1 MFCVFLFYFLS
12 VLQLNRSV
20 TTTLGTEAV
29 GDPDLQ
35 IKGGGGGGG
44 GGQKNPPP
52 GSTIE
57 KKGAVV
63 ERKGQSM
70 ECPPPPQK
78 KWPLFRGGPFSGRS
92 NVVRNSAI
100 SSSGSRE
107 LTDHL
112 T

>member
-1 MFCVFLFYFLS
+1 MFCVFLFYFRS

-20 TTTLGTEAV
+20 TTTLGTKAV

-44 GGQKNPPP
+44 LQKSPSP

-57 KKGAVV
+57 KKVAVV

-70 ECPPPPQK
+70 ECPPPQK
-78 KWPLFRGGPFSGRS
+78 KSGRCS
-92 NVVRNSAI
+92 EVARLVEVRM
-100 SSSGSRE
+100 
-107 LTDHL
+107 
-112 T
+112 